1 MRYTAE
7 HKQQTHSRIVDEAA
21 TAFRGHGVD
30 GIGLVD
36 IMKGVG
42 LTHGGFYAHFKSKDA
57 LVEEAVAAALDQT
70 FGRLRDQVMAEP
82 PERRFA
88 TLVRSYLSR
97 QHRDAREQGCSYAAL
112 GTDLARQPASVRAAA
127 ASRMER
133 MVRLIEDVQ
142 GRGEEAAQAALSMM
156 VGALTLSRIV
166 EDRER
171 SDRILA
177 DARKALIG

>member
-7 HKQQTHSRIVDEAA
+7 HKQATHRRIVDEAA
-21 TAFRGHGVD
+21 TAFRNHGVD

-57 LVEEAVAAALDQT
+57 LVEEAVASALDQA
-70 FGRLRDQVMAEP
+70 FERLRDQVMAAP
-82 PERRFA
+82 PEQRFA
-88 TLVRSYLSR
+88 TMVARYLSPR
-97 QHRDAREQGCSYAAL
+97 HRDARELGCAYAAL
-112 GTDLARQPASVRAAA
+112 GSDLARQPATVRAAA
-127 ASRMER
+127 ASRMDR
-133 MVRLIEDVQ
+133 MVRLIEEVQ
-142 GRGEEAAQAALSMM
+142 GKGEEAALAALSTM

-166 EDRER
+166 EDGER

>member
-7 HKQQTHSRIVDEAA
+7 HKQQTHRRIVDEAA
-21 TAFRGHGVD
+21 TAFRNHGVD

-57 LVEEAVAAALDQT
+57 LVEEAVSAALDQT
-70 FGRLRDQVMAEP
+70 FERLREQVMAAA
-82 PERRFA
+82 PEQRFA

-97 QHRDAREQGCSYAAL
+97 LHRDTREQGCSYAAL
-112 GTDLARQPASVRAAA
+112 GTDLARQPSSVREAAA
-127 ASRMER
+127 KRMDR
-133 MVRLIEDVQ
+133 MVRLIEETQ
-142 GRGEEAAQAALSMM
+142 GKGEEAAQAALSTM
-156 VGALTLSRIV
+156 VGALTLARIV